1 MEVHHHSHS
10 ERKKWTHYLWEF
22 LMLFLAVFCGF
33 LAENQREHFVEHK
46 RARQYAKSLLADLRV
61 DTNEIRRGAHW
72 TDFTTSSIDSLV
84 SISSNNMIN
93 KDVPGTFYYYSTF
106 LYYSFIID
114 WSRST
119 IDQLIQSGSLRY
131 FKNKEL
137 VDLINLYYYAQ
148 NIINEQ
154 NHQDF
159 IQRDKSVEFRNHILQ
174 SKFYSIFGKM
184 NIREEEY
191 GHKPSSLI
199 DSLMAQ
205 RLPLQQN
212 AENDLDEFINQII
225 DRKNRLKIVLQNYYP
240 WANELAIKIMQIL
253 IKEYHLK

>member
-1 MEVHHHSHS
+1 MEVHAHTHT

-46 RARQYAKSLLADLRV
+46 RAKEYAKGLFADLRV
-61 DTNEIRRGAHW
+61 DTNEIRRGSHW
-72 TDFTTSSIDSLV
+72 AEFTISSIDSII
-84 SISSNNMIN
+84 SITLNNTSKKEI
-93 KDVPGTFYYYSTF
+93 PGTFYYHSTF

-154 NHQDF
+154 NHLDF
-159 IQRDKSVEFRNHILQ
+159 ILRDKSVEIRNHILQ
-174 SKFYSIFGKM
+174 SKFYSVFGKM
-184 NIREEEY
+184 DVGEEEY
-191 GHKPSSLI
+191 RHQPSQLI
-199 DSLMAQ
+199 DSLMSQ

-225 DRKNRLKIVLQNYYP
+225 DRKSRLKLVARNYYL
-240 WANELAIKIMQIL
+240 WVNELAIKVMQIL

>member
-1 MEVHHHSHS
+1 MEVHHHAHTA
-10 ERKKWTHYLWEF
+10 RKKWTHYFWEF

-46 RARQYAKSLLADLRV
+46 RAGEYAKSLLADLRV
-61 DTNEIRRGAHW
+61 DTNEIRRGSYW
-72 TDFTTSSIDSLV
+72 SEFIMSSIDSLV
-84 SISSNNMIN
+84 SISSNSMTN
-93 KDVPGTFYYYSTF
+93 KDVPGTFYYHSTF

-119 IDQLIQSGSLRY
+119 MDQLIQSGSLRY

-154 NHQDF
+154 NHLDF
-159 IQRDKSVEFRNHILQ
+159 IQRDKCVEIRNHILQ

-184 NIREEEY
+184 NLAEEED
-191 GHKPSSLI
+191 GHNPSFLI

-212 AENDLDEFINQII
+212 AENELDEFINQII
-225 DRKNRLKIVLQNYYP
+225 DRKSRLKIVAQNYYS
-240 WANELAIKIMQIL
+240 WANELAIKIMQSL
-253 IKEYHLK
+253 MKEYHLK